1 MCVCVSVYLSVS
13 CQQIALRLLRVQP
26 QKQQQQQCHW
36 QHVAYKL
43 WQHAAMPSYN
53 SFSFVLCAATG
64 ATQVSSH
71 CCWLCRFPLMTLCL
85 FSLSRWTNKNIDY
98 IYIHMYTYVCR
109 LLENKWMFAWLN
121 PLWFIQLSLLISNV
135 HFYSLQSLLRL
146 SHIIINIVFLQR

>member
-1 MCVCVSVYLSVS
+1 MQLYVCVSVSVS

-26 QKQQQQQCHW
+26 QKQQQQQQQQCHW

-71 CCWLCRFPLMTLCL
+71 CFPLMTLWR
-85 FSLSRWTNKNIDY
+85 FSLSRWANENIDY